1 MMQKNRNYITLKG
14 FAIII
19 AMIIIAAIGV
29 RIFLRTNFKQAYTNP
44 NPSGTDGPEGF
55 GKLQESKDKQY
66 YYRIRLK
73 DKALM
78 IVSYRGEKRRVK
90 VPEKIDNYQVKI
102 IGDSA
107 YSTKSKLEKITIQYN
122 LESIG
127 MAAFSD
133 DPRLKNITIAG
144 KMQELDENAF
154 YGVKC
159 WIETYKNSNVYQ
171 LAKQQHIKVKY
182 IGKEAYK

>member
-1 MMQKNRNYITLKG
+1 M
-14 FAIII
+14 
-19 AMIIIAAIGV
+19 
-29 RIFLRTNFKQAYTNP
+29 
-44 NPSGTDGPEGF
+44 
-55 GKLQESKDKQY
+55 
-66 YYRIRLK
+66 
-73 DKALM
+73 
-78 IVSYRGEKRRVK
+78 
-90 VPEKIDNYQVKI
+90 PEKIDNYQVKI

-144 KMQELDENAF
+144 KVQELDENAF

>member
-1 MMQKNRNYITLKG
+1 
-14 FAIII
+14 
-19 AMIIIAAIGV
+19 
-29 RIFLRTNFKQAYTNP
+29 
-44 NPSGTDGPEGF
+44 
-55 GKLQESKDKQY
+55 
-66 YYRIRLK
+66 
-73 DKALM
+73 M

-133 DPRLKNITIAG
+133 DPRLKI
-144 KMQELDENAF
+144 
-154 YGVKC
+154 
-159 WIETYKNSNVYQ
+159 
-171 LAKQQHIKVKY
+171 
-182 IGKEAYK
+182 